1 MALFAAVVSVIVLT
15 VARVGLAITLTISLA
30 VYGLA
35 RAIGWVIGRF
45 TAS

>member
-15 VARVGLAITLTISLA
+15 VARVGVAITPTIGLA
-30 VYGLA
+30 VYGLV
-35 RAIGWVIGRF
+35 RAIGWFIGGF